1 MARTIAIVEDDA
13 DIRGLL
19 DLNLR
24 AAGYETAFA
33 RDGVMAISMIR
44 KSRPDLILLDIGLP
58 GGDGFVILDRLR
70 EFDAL
75 ATIPGDRHQRGRPAG
90 RSREDRALG
99 RRRLRREAVRRRR
112 APADGRIDPRGAV
125 DREPTAIAAQVVPM
139 SVSPPD

>member
-19 DLNLR
+19 DFKLR

-33 RDGVMAISMIR
+33 RDGVSAIGVIR
-44 KSRPDLILLDIGLP
+44 KAQPDLIVLDIGLP

-75 ATIPGDRHQRGRPAG
+75 ATIPIVVITARTQPDARERMELSGVAAFVEKPFEVGEFLQTLESILA
-90 RSREDRALG
+90 SR
-99 RRRLRREAVRRRR
+99 
-112 APADGRIDPRGAV
+112 
-125 DREPTAIAAQVVPM
+125 
-139 SVSPPD
+139 

>member
-19 DLNLR
+19 DFKLR

-33 RDGVMAISMIR
+33 RDGVSAIGVIR
-44 KSRPDLILLDIGLP
+44 KAEPDLILLDIGLP

-75 ATIPGDRHQRGRPAG
+75 ATIPVVVISAVV
-90 RSREDRALG
+90 RSDTRE
-99 RRRLRREAVRRRR
+99 
-112 APADGRIDPRGAV
+112 RIELSGV
-125 DREPTAIAAQVVPM
+125 AAFVEKPFDIDELLQTVE
-139 SVSPPD
+139 SILAAR

>member
-19 DLNLR
+19 DFKLR

-33 RDGVMAISMIR
+33 RDGVSAIGVIR
-44 KSRPDLILLDIGLP
+44 KAQPDLILLDIGLP

-75 ATIPGDRHQRGRPAG
+75 ATIPVVVISAVV
-90 RSREDRALG
+90 RSDTRERIELSGVAAFVEKPFDVEEL
-99 RRRLRREAVRRRR
+99 LRTVES
-112 APADGRIDPRGAV
+112 IL
-125 DREPTAIAAQVVPM
+125 AAR
-139 SVSPPD
+139 

>member
-1 MARTIAIVEDDA
+1 MARTIAIVEDDP

-33 RDGVMAISMIR
+33 RDGVSAIGVIR
-44 KSRPDLILLDIGLP
+44 KAQPDLILLDIGLP

-75 ATIPGDRHQRGRPAG
+75 ATIPVIVISAAVLPDARKRIELSGVAAFVEKPFDVGRLLQTVE
-90 RSREDRALG
+90 SIL
-99 RRRLRREAVRRRR
+99 
-112 APADGRIDPRGAV
+112 
-125 DREPTAIAAQVVPM
+125 AAR
-139 SVSPPD
+139 

>member
-19 DLNLR
+19 DFKLR

-33 RDGVMAISMIR
+33 RDGVSAIGVIR
-44 KSRPDLILLDIGLP
+44 KAQPELILLDIGLP

-75 ATIPGDRHQRGRPAG
+75 ATIPVVVISAVV
-90 RSREDRALG
+90 RSDTRE
-99 RRRLRREAVRRRR
+99 
-112 APADGRIDPRGAV
+112 RIELSGV
-125 DREPTAIAAQVVPM
+125 AAFVEKPFDIEELLQTVE
-139 SVSPPD
+139 SILAAR

>member
-19 DLNLR
+19 DFKLR

-33 RDGVMAISMIR
+33 RDGVSAIGVIR
-44 KSRPDLILLDIGLP
+44 KAQPDLILLDIGLP

-75 ATIPGDRHQRGRPAG
+75 ATIPVVVISAVV
-90 RSREDRALG
+90 RSDTRERIELSGVAAVIEKPFDIEEL
-99 RRRLRREAVRRRR
+99 LRTVES
-112 APADGRIDPRGAV
+112 IL
-125 DREPTAIAAQVVPM
+125 AAR
-139 SVSPPD
+139 

>member
-19 DLNLR
+19 DFKLR

-33 RDGVMAISMIR
+33 RDGVSAIGVIR
-44 KSRPDLILLDIGLP
+44 KAEPDLILLDIGLP

-75 ATIPGDRHQRGRPAG
+75 ATIPVVVISAVV
-90 RSREDRALG
+90 RSDTRE
-99 RRRLRREAVRRRR
+99 
-112 APADGRIDPRGAV
+112 RIELSGV
-125 DREPTAIAAQVVPM
+125 AAFVEKPFDIEELLQTVE
-139 SVSPPD
+139 SILAAR

>member
-19 DLNLR
+19 DFKLR

-33 RDGVMAISMIR
+33 RDGVSAIGVIR
-44 KSRPDLILLDIGLP
+44 KAQPDLILLDIGLP

-75 ATIPGDRHQRGRPAG
+75 ATIPVVVISAVV
-90 RSREDRALG
+90 RSDTRERIELSGVAAFVEKPFDIDDL
-99 RRRLRREAVRRRR
+99 LRTVES
-112 APADGRIDPRGAV
+112 IL
-125 DREPTAIAAQVVPM
+125 AAR
-139 SVSPPD
+139 

>member
-33 RDGVMAISMIR
+33 RDGVMAIGMIR

-75 ATIPGDRHQRGRPAG
+75 ATIPVIVISAAVLPDARKRIELSGVAAFVEKPFDVGRLLQTVE
-90 RSREDRALG
+90 SIL
-99 RRRLRREAVRRRR
+99 
-112 APADGRIDPRGAV
+112 
-125 DREPTAIAAQVVPM
+125 AAR
-139 SVSPPD
+139 

>member
-19 DLNLR
+19 DFKLR

-33 RDGVMAISMIR
+33 RDGVSAIGVIR
-44 KSRPDLILLDIGLP
+44 KAQPDLILLDIGLP

-75 ATIPGDRHQRGRPAG
+75 ATIPVVVISAVV
-90 RSREDRALG
+90 RSDTRERIELSGVAAFVEKPFDIEEL
-99 RRRLRREAVRRRR
+99 LRTVES
-112 APADGRIDPRGAV
+112 IL
-125 DREPTAIAAQVVPM
+125 AAR
-139 SVSPPD
+139 

>member
-19 DLNLR
+19 DFKLR

-33 RDGVMAISMIR
+33 RDGVSAIGVIR
-44 KSRPDLILLDIGLP
+44 KAQPDLILLDTGLP

-75 ATIPGDRHQRGRPAG
+75 ATIPVVVISAVV
-90 RSREDRALG
+90 RSDTRE
-99 RRRLRREAVRRRR
+99 
-112 APADGRIDPRGAV
+112 RIELSGV
-125 DREPTAIAAQVVPM
+125 AAFVEKPFDIDELLQTVE
-139 SVSPPD
+139 SILAAR

>member
-19 DLNLR
+19 DFKLR

-33 RDGVMAISMIR
+33 RDGVSAIGVIR
-44 KSRPDLILLDIGLP
+44 KAQPDLILLDIGLP

-75 ATIPGDRHQRGRPAG
+75 ATIPVVVISAVV
-90 RSREDRALG
+90 RSDTLERIELSGVAAFVEKPFDVEEL
-99 RRRLRREAVRRRR
+99 LRTVES
-112 APADGRIDPRGAV
+112 IL
-125 DREPTAIAAQVVPM
+125 AAR
-139 SVSPPD
+139 

>member
-1 MARTIAIVEDDA
+1 VLLHRVVGWSLVARTIAIVEDDA

-33 RDGVMAISMIR
+33 RDGVSAIGVIR
-44 KSRPDLILLDIGLP
+44 KAQPDLILLDIGLP

-75 ATIPGDRHQRGRPAG
+75 ATIPVVVISAVV
-90 RSREDRALG
+90 RSDTRE
-99 RRRLRREAVRRRR
+99 
-112 APADGRIDPRGAV
+112 RIELSGV
-125 DREPTAIAAQVVPM
+125 AAFVEKPFDIEELLQKVETILAAR
-139 SVSPPD
+139 

>member
-1 MARTIAIVEDDA
+1 VARTIAIVEDDP

-33 RDGVMAISMIR
+33 RDGVSAIGVIR
-44 KSRPDLILLDIGLP
+44 KAQPDLILLDIGLP

-75 ATIPGDRHQRGRPAG
+75 ATIPVIVISAAVLPDARKRIELSGVAAFVEKPFDVGRLLQTVE
-90 RSREDRALG
+90 SIL
-99 RRRLRREAVRRRR
+99 
-112 APADGRIDPRGAV
+112 
-125 DREPTAIAAQVVPM
+125 AAR
-139 SVSPPD
+139 

>member
-19 DLNLR
+19 DFKLR

-33 RDGVMAISMIR
+33 RDGVSAIGVIR
-44 KSRPDLILLDIGLP
+44 KAQPELILLDIGLP

-75 ATIPGDRHQRGRPAG
+75 ATIPVVVISAVV
-90 RSREDRALG
+90 RSDTRERIELSGVAAFVEKPFDVEEL
-99 RRRLRREAVRRRR
+99 LRTVES
-112 APADGRIDPRGAV
+112 IL
-125 DREPTAIAAQVVPM
+125 AAR
-139 SVSPPD
+139 